1 MFGVSIKTLLRLFGL
16 AVVLGLVA
24 LYAAW
29 SFRFELLEQRVAVTK
44 PFRAEEAPAAPDYDD
59 LKYWSAWP
67 GQPGLSALVPR
78 NREPL
83 PDAERKADVF
93 YVHATT
99 LDRAS
104 EWNASLEDRVI
115 NQVTDQ
121 LYTARHASVFN
132 SCCRIFVPRWRQATL
147 FASRRHTADTLAA
160 MALAY
165 RDVEAAFDRFLA
177 ESGDRPF
184 ILASHSQGSS
194 HMERLL
200 AERVAGTPLED
211 RLIVVY
217 MIGYWTPE
225 RIAQAAFPSVPI
237 CETATQTGCVISWDT
252 YGEGRTPFEKVDVFG
267 HWDGKSYEPGGEG
280 KSICVNP
287 LTWEK
292 DGGPAEA
299 SLNKGAL
306 AVDYDMA
313 RTIGPGVTS
322 LPPLEEGL
330 VSAQCRE
337 GRLYVPVQDGVL
349 SYKMTMPSYHR
360 YDWGFF
366 YGDLWANAK
375 TRTEAWLKNSQ

>member
-1 MFGVSIKTLLRLFGL
+1 MFRVSARTLLRLFGL

-29 SFRFELLEQRVAVTK
+29 TFRFELLEQRVAVTK

-59 LKYWSAWP
+59 PRYWSAWP
-67 GQPGLSALVPR
+67 GKPGFAALVPR
-78 NREPL
+78 DLTPL
-83 PDAERKADVF
+83 PEAARKADVF

-104 EWNASLEDRVI
+104 AWNASLDDAVI
-115 NQVTDQ
+115 NEVTDQ

-147 FASRRHTADTLAA
+147 FASRRHTADTAAA

-165 RDVEAAFDRFLA
+165 RDVEAAFERFL
-177 ESGDRPF
+177 EEIGDRPF
-184 ILASHSQGSS
+184 ILASHSQGSL

-200 AERVAGTPLED
+200 ATKVAGSPLEQ
-211 RLIVVY
+211 RLIVAY

-225 RIAQAAFPSVPI
+225 RIAAKAFPSLPV
-237 CETATQTGCVISWDT
+237 CESAAQTMCVVSWDS

-267 HWDGKSYEPGGEG
+267 HWDGERYAPGGEG

-287 LTWEK
+287 LSWEK
-292 DGGPAEA
+292 DGGPADAA
-299 SLNKGAL
+299 SNKGAL
-306 AVDYDMA
+306 AVDYDLA

-322 LPPLEEGL
+322 LPPLQKGL
-330 VSAQCRE
+330 VSAQCRA
-337 GRLYVPVQDGVL
+337 GRLYVPVQDGL
-349 SYKMTMPSYHR
+349 FAYKVTMPSYHR
-360 YDWGFF
+360 FDWGFF
-366 YGDLWANAK
+366 YGDLWANAAL
-375 TRTEAWLKNSQ
+375 RTDAWLAAR